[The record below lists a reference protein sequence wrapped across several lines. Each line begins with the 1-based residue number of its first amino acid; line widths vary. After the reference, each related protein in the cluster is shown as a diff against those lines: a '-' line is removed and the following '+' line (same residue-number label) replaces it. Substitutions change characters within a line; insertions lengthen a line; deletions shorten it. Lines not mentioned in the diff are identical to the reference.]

1 MAPDQLYALLL
12 LGLLLMVI
20 SYKQFSVRMLELL
33 LKLSRPGAT
42 VLILGLIA
50 FLYTRNLVYTA
61 LALALVSGYLLKDIW
76 KTWPR
81 SDARRLY
88 LEVQRDKARFD
99 PMTSI
104 DLQFANGS
112 VTHGAPSMLSEPSV
126 GKMLIFPPS
135 VETLREMSG

>member
-1 MAPDQLYALLL
+1 
-12 LGLLLMVI
+12 MVI

-50 FLYTRNLVYTA
+50 FLYTQNLVYTA

-88 LEVQRDKARFD
+88 LEAQRDKARFD